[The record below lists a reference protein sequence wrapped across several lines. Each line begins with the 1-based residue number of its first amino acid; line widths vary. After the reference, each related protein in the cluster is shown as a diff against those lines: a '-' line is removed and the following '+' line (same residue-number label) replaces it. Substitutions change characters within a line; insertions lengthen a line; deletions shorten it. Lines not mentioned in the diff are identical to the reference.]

1 MQSATRNS
9 ANILEHMES
18 YGKTAYGDL
27 LQSYD
32 IDDIFSSNIFLI
44 LCHSK
49 LLTVSMTKI
58 YGPSYTLWFH
68 QTWQWTIPWLVR
80 WFFQVE
86 TSIYRGFNKS
96 HITISDYRRVNHPTQ
111 GFLHHPSSPCWRNLT
126 NMASVKKTHPWNTD
140 ELYRYV
146 VNICMSR
153 ACQATNHGQ
162 LWSSNGIAVIT
173 IGWLVQRQWSFNHQH
188 PSRNIFNGI

>member
-126 NMASVKKTHPWNTD
+126 NMASVKKHILETPMNC
-140 ELYRYV
+140 
-146 VNICMSR
+146 IGMSSTFVCR
-153 ACQATNHGQ
+153 VHVRLLTMDSCDHAMG
-162 LWSSNGIAVIT
+162 
-173 IGWLVQRQWSFNHQH
+173 
-188 PSRNIFNGI
+188 